1 MNSRMTKRLDDL
13 EQQHQAALPKIY
25 LVTHD
30 GITFTCGKVIYTRQ
44 QVDELEKTHAVVIF
58 KVTHDLQRVQ

>member
-30 GITFTCGKVIYTRQ
+30 GEIFTCGKEIYTRQ
-44 QVDELEKTHAVVIF
+44 QVDELEKTNEVIVF
-58 KVTHDLQRVQ
+58 RIKHDQQRVQ